1 MAKPYNHTVKPS
13 VSNNSLSKLANSFA
27 KEASDEN
34 DVKDIITFLE
44 APWGL
49 NLNESTQPLFPAQ
62 KFILKLYYKIPLET
76 ETKTILIRDKFNERE
91 LYHFTEKEYLEHL
104 YNQGRCNINYLDDKP
119 RNELVLIVGRRG
131 SKCLEN
137 NSLITTTEGTLTAKE
152 LLSRLQN
159 KERIGIFTYDKETY
173 KKYITYKIKAED
185 NGIKPVV
192 KLTTS
197 YGRTEDITT
206 EHPYFIWRD
215 SWLEPQWVKA
225 EDLLVGD
232 PIAVSK
238 SQELFGNT
246 SIGKNKAKLLGYLQ
260 GDGGL
265 TKGVCFTNTF
275 KNSISEI
282 HEIITA
288 EYPNHII
295 KPRRGSNYG
304 YVLRSY
310 DKCKQ
315 SDKNKILKWLREI
328 QVHGK
333 LSKHKTI
340 PDCIKKAPKEEI
352 ALFLNRL
359 YSCDGFVSIDKPDK
373 SHKLPKCNIAIA
385 LASEKFI
392 IEIQRE
398 LLKFGIISNYRKQLS
413 DCNGKKFDSWKLEI
427 TSSESIIKFIDEI
440 SIFNKEDKLKI
451 ARSISIRKS
460 TTKLKLQYLPQGSW
474 NRVLKTKK
482 EKNLTDTFIHGE
494 SPYGNTR
501 LRKQYKLCKEKARI
515 YSKNIGDTYL
525 YTLAT
530 SDIYWDTVKSIKNL
544 GLKETVALEV
554 EDTNIIG
561 NDIISHNSSLASWIA
576 AYETY
581 KLLKIPHPQKHYGL
595 LPDAEIHLTTLA
607 TSEDQANLLFR
618 QILGHFSQ
626 SNYFHR
632 FLNKPTAD
640 RVSIRSRRD
649 LEKYGEE
656 GKTSIM
662 VKSAPCSA
670 RAARGPGN
678 IVVIMDEQAHFVDEN
693 AESNKSDIAV
703 YEAVTPSVATFKGDG
718 KIINISSP
726 LNKSGMLWDLYNKA
740 LTGDSNLLM
749 IQAPSWEI
757 NNTLDSTYLKGRY
770 HNNPITYECEFGG
783 NFSDRVSS
791 WMPEE
796 YLRRI
801 IIPDLKEKTAGT
813 ARVPH
818 FMGLDIGF
826 KEDGTSIAVSHIVTV
841 KDEETGDNINKIEI
855 DYVDS
860 RSAGIHPYEKLEV
873 LDFELLADWIAEICN
888 KFFIVKGMVDQHNGM
903 LVTQNLAKRGLHQ
916 FDLAYHTRQFNSDLY
931 QNFMML
937 CIDKKLRLYN
947 NKTVE
952 YNDSDLIQ
960 ELLRLQVVQHS
971 KNVISVESPK
981 LKGQHDD
988 RSDALVRSV
997 WLATE
1002 ALKSGATG
1010 SMSLSNN
1017 RFGYVRDANHY
1028 QLMKSRIHNITD
1040 NRRSVRNLRRN
1051 AWVKKNG

>member
-49 NLNESTQPLFPAQ
+49 NLNEGTQPLFPAQ

-76 ETKTILIRDKFNERE
+76 EIKTILIRDKFNERE

-104 YNQGRCNINYLDDKP
+104 YNQGRCNIKYLDDKP

-131 SKCLEN
+131 SK
-137 NSLITTTEGTLTAKE
+137 
-152 LLSRLQN
+152 
-159 KERIGIFTYDKETY
+159 
-173 KKYITYKIKAED
+173 
-185 NGIKPVV
+185 
-192 KLTTS
+192 
-197 YGRTEDITT
+197 
-206 EHPYFIWRD
+206 
-215 SWLEPQWVKA
+215 
-225 EDLLVGD
+225 
-232 PIAVSK
+232 
-238 SQELFGNT
+238 
-246 SIGKNKAKLLGYLQ
+246 
-260 GDGGL
+260 
-265 TKGVCFTNTF
+265 
-275 KNSISEI
+275 
-282 HEIITA
+282 
-288 EYPNHII
+288 
-295 KPRRGSNYG
+295 
-304 YVLRSY
+304 
-310 DKCKQ
+310 
-315 SDKNKILKWLREI
+315 
-328 QVHGK
+328 
-333 LSKHKTI
+333 
-340 PDCIKKAPKEEI
+340 
-352 ALFLNRL
+352 
-359 YSCDGFVSIDKPDK
+359 
-373 SHKLPKCNIAIA
+373 
-385 LASEKFI
+385 
-392 IEIQRE
+392 
-398 LLKFGIISNYRKQLS
+398 
-413 DCNGKKFDSWKLEI
+413 
-427 TSSESIIKFIDEI
+427 
-440 SIFNKEDKLKI
+440 
-451 ARSISIRKS
+451 
-460 TTKLKLQYLPQGSW
+460 
-474 NRVLKTKK
+474 
-482 EKNLTDTFIHGE
+482 
-494 SPYGNTR
+494 
-501 LRKQYKLCKEKARI
+501 
-515 YSKNIGDTYL
+515 
-525 YTLAT
+525 
-530 SDIYWDTVKSIKNL
+530 
-544 GLKETVALEV
+544 
-554 EDTNIIG
+554 
-561 NDIISHNSSLASWIA
+561 SSLASWIA

-703 YEAVTPSVATFKGDG
+703 YEAITPSVATFKGDG

-726 LNKSGMLWDLYNKA
+726 LNKSGMLWDLYNKS

-801 IIPDLKEKTAGT
+801 IVPDLKEKTAGT
-813 ARVPH
+813 ARIPH

-916 FDLAYHTRQFNSDLY
+916 FELAYHTRQFNSDLY

-947 NKTVE
+947 NKTAE

-988 RSDALVRSV
+988 RSDALMRSV

-1002 ALKSGATG
+1002 ALKGGATG

-1017 RFGYVRDANHY
+1017 RKYVF
-1028 QLMKSRIHNITD
+1028 K
-1040 NRRSVRNLRRN
+1040 
-1051 AWVKKNG
+1051 